1 MTTTFKDTSSQ
12 ITVKFNISERIDQH
26 NDNTSVQLPG
36 IFNVIKLHV
45 QQRNIYIQFL
55 VSLLKIGNINSDSWS

>member
-45 QQRNIYIQFL
+45 QQRNIYKYTVFGFVTENRKHKQ
-55 VSLLKIGNINSDSWS
+55 